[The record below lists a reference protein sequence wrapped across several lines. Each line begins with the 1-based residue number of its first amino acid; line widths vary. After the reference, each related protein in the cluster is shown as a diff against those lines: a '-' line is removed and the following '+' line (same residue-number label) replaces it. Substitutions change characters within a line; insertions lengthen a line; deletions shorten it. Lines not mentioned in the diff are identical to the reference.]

1 MAIFA
6 EAVLRTSAL
15 MTGTAKGLPLIFRP
29 KLSHPVARFLCE
41 SWAICANYF

>member
-6 EAVLRTSAL
+6 EAILRTTAL

-29 KLSHPVARFLCE
+29 KLSHSVARFLCE
-41 SWAICANYF
+41 SWATCANCF